1 MSDPVQGER
10 RRRRRRHNSK
20 GLDDITPPSSCH
32 FGDFTDFHVS
42 RTNPIKIY
50 EVFDNSWEPKIIIC
64 HMTQFKIMVQYQGSR
79 REKILEG
86 TKLGQMECAGA
97 LRPRDG
103 LPEHFG
109 I

>member
-1 MSDPVQGER
+1 MVVKD
-10 RRRRRRHNSK
+10 K
-20 GLDDITPPSSCH
+20 
-32 FGDFTDFHVS
+32 
-42 RTNPIKIY
+42 
-50 EVFDNSWEPKIIIC
+50 
-64 HMTQFKIMVQYQGSR
+64 TQFKIMVQYQGSR

-86 TKLGQMECAGA
+86 KKLGQMECAGA

>member
-1 MSDPVQGER
+1 MTT
-10 RRRRRRHNSK
+10 
-20 GLDDITPPSSCH
+20 L
-32 FGDFTDFHVS
+32 
-42 RTNPIKIY
+42 Y
-50 EVFDNSWEPKIIIC
+50 
-64 HMTQFKIMVQYQGSR
+64 MTQFKIMVQYQGSR

>member
-1 MSDPVQGER
+1 MSFVKKVE
-10 RRRRRRHNSK
+10 
-20 GLDDITPPSSCH
+20 
-32 FGDFTDFHVS
+32 
-42 RTNPIKIY
+42 IY
-50 EVFDNSWEPKIIIC
+50 
-64 HMTQFKIMVQYQGSR
+64 MTQFKIMVQYQGSR

>member
-1 MSDPVQGER
+1 MSTYRIWHGYAGAFEF
-10 RRRRRRHNSK
+10 K
-20 GLDDITPPSSCH
+20 
-32 FGDFTDFHVS
+32 
-42 RTNPIKIY
+42 
-50 EVFDNSWEPKIIIC
+50 
-64 HMTQFKIMVQYQGSR
+64 TQFKIMVQYQGSE

>member
-1 MSDPVQGER
+1 MTRFENRVQ
-10 RRRRRRHNSK
+10 
-20 GLDDITPPSSCH
+20 
-32 FGDFTDFHVS
+32 F
-42 RTNPIKIY
+42 
-50 EVFDNSWEPKIIIC
+50 
-64 HMTQFKIMVQYQGSR
+64 QGSR

-86 TKLGQMECAGA
+86 TKLGQMECTEV

>member
-1 MSDPVQGER
+1 MSTRRPVIDYLTLQ
-10 RRRRRRHNSK
+10 
-20 GLDDITPPSSCH
+20 T
-32 FGDFTDFHVS
+32 
-42 RTNPIKIY
+42 
-50 EVFDNSWEPKIIIC
+50 
-64 HMTQFKIMVQYQGSR
+64 TQFKIMVQYQGSR

>member
-1 MSDPVQGER
+1 MFVRLSLLLLTVCRIVFGVCRIFFHQCLSDCTVCRIFLHE
-10 RRRRRRHNSK
+10 
-20 GLDDITPPSSCH
+20 
-32 FGDFTDFHVS
+32 
-42 RTNPIKIY
+42 NPA
-50 EVFDNSWEPKIIIC
+50 NWPKL
-64 HMTQFKIMVQYQGSR
+64 HMTQFKIMVQYQGSE

>member
-1 MSDPVQGER
+1 MC
-10 RRRRRRHNSK
+10 
-20 GLDDITPPSSCH
+20 T
-32 FGDFTDFHVS
+32 
-42 RTNPIKIY
+42 
-50 EVFDNSWEPKIIIC
+50 
-64 HMTQFKIMVQYQGSR
+64 TQFKIMVQYQGSE

>member
-1 MSDPVQGER
+1 MSYVYYINVELQMR
-10 RRRRRRHNSK
+10 
-20 GLDDITPPSSCH
+20 
-32 FGDFTDFHVS
+32 
-42 RTNPIKIY
+42 
-50 EVFDNSWEPKIIIC
+50 
-64 HMTQFKIMVQYQGSR
+64 MTQFKIMVQYQGSR

>member
-1 MSDPVQGER
+1 MKIQ
-10 RRRRRRHNSK
+10 
-20 GLDDITPPSSCH
+20 TTA
-32 FGDFTDFHVS
+32 TD
-42 RTNPIKIY
+42 
-50 EVFDNSWEPKIIIC
+50 
-64 HMTQFKIMVQYQGSR
+64 QGSR

-86 TKLGQMECAGA
+86 KKLGQMECAGA

>member
-1 MSDPVQGER
+1 MTSLQILTFELTHENKICSACPNDQHKTRFENRVQ
-10 RRRRRRHNSK
+10 
-20 GLDDITPPSSCH
+20 
-32 FGDFTDFHVS
+32 F
-42 RTNPIKIY
+42 
-50 EVFDNSWEPKIIIC
+50 
-64 HMTQFKIMVQYQGSR
+64 QGSR

-86 TKLGQMECAGA
+86 TKLGQMECTEV

>member
-1 MSDPVQGER
+1 MRGDEEDPEKEGKLTVNRDAGWCQMTRFENRVQ
-10 RRRRRRHNSK
+10 
-20 GLDDITPPSSCH
+20 
-32 FGDFTDFHVS
+32 F
-42 RTNPIKIY
+42 
-50 EVFDNSWEPKIIIC
+50 
-64 HMTQFKIMVQYQGSR
+64 QGSR

-86 TKLGQMECAGA
+86 TKLGQMECTEV